1 MPFSR
6 VMRIHHPLLP
16 VVAALALVAMAP
28 SRSTSRPSRHRAR
41 HHPAAAQ
48 PACGPAFDYQVLLD
62 RLGFSPGEIDGEF
75 GRNTSLAVRAF
86 QDANQLPATGNP
98 TCDTWQKLRSLDG
111 ADTAVPYTIT
121 PDDVAG
127 PFQPSIPDDLE
138 AQAQLP
144 ALAYRS
150 PTEELAER
158 FHASP
163 HVLATLNPGVN
174 LQPGAAI
181 RVPNVPQD
189 IGAVANATAAITSR
203 SFEGLVTRQ
212 SSALVVHDAAG
223 RLVFFAPATVGSEHD
238 PLPVGDW
245 KVKGVSWF
253 PKFHYNPK
261 LFWDADP
268 ADAKAIVPPGPNNP
282 VGVVWIALDLPH
294 YGIHGTPDP
303 GLVGHSYSH
312 GCVRLTNWDA
322 AMVARAVRPGTVVH
336 FR

>member
-1 MPFSR
+1 
-6 VMRIHHPLLP
+6 
-16 VVAALALVAMAP
+16 MASP
-28 SRSTSRPSRHRAR
+28 GSTHARPRRHAAR
-41 HHPAAAQ
+41 HHRAAPTQ
-48 PACGPAFDYQVLLD
+48 RACAEAFDYQVLLD
-62 RLGFSPGEIDGEF
+62 RQGFSPGEIDGTF
-75 GRNTSLAVRAF
+75 GRNTSLAIRAF
-86 QDANQLPATGNP
+86 QDANRLPATGKP
-98 TCDTWQKLRSLDG
+98 TCDTWRKLRSLDS
-111 ADTAVPYTIT
+111 AETTVPYTVT

-138 AQAQLP
+138 QQANLP

-158 FHASP
+158 FHVSP
-163 HVLATLNPGVN
+163 QIFAKLNPDVT
-174 LQPGAAI
+174 LQPGAVI
-181 RVPNVPQD
+181 RVANVPQE
-189 IGAVANATAAITSR
+189 IGAVANASSPITSQ
-203 SFEGLVTRQ
+203 SFEILVTRQ
-212 SSALVVHDAAG
+212 SSALVLHDAGG

-238 PLPVGDW
+238 PLPIGDW

-253 PKFHYNPK
+253 PKFHYNPE

-268 ADAKAIVPPGPNNP
+268 ADAKAVVPPGPNNP
-282 VGVVWIALDLPH
+282 VGVVWIALDLAH

>member
-1 MPFSR
+1 
-6 VMRIHHPLLP
+6 
-16 VVAALALVAMAP
+16 MAP
-28 SRSTSRPSRHRAR
+28 KRPAPRP
-41 HHPAAAQ
+41 HHHHAQ
-48 PACGPAFDYQVLLD
+48 RQRVSESPCGSAFDYQVLLD

-75 GRNTSLAVRAF
+75 GRNTLLAIRAF
-86 QDANQLPATGNP
+86 QQANQLTTGKP
-98 TCDTWQKLRSLDG
+98 TCETWRKLRSLDG
-111 ADTAVPYTIT
+111 SDTVVSYTVM
-121 PDDVAG
+121 PDDLAG
-127 PFQPSIPDDLE
+127 PFQPSIPE
-138 AQAQLP
+138 TMEQQAQLP
-144 ALAYRS
+144 ALAYTS

-158 FHASP
+158 FHVSA
-163 HVLATLNPGVN
+163 ATFGKLNPDMN
-174 LQPGAAI
+174 LQQGAVI

-189 IGAVANATAAITSR
+189 IAGVANAASPITSQ
-203 SFEGLVTRQ
+203 SFEIVVTRE
-212 SSALVVHDAAG
+212 SSALVLRDGGG

-238 PLPVGDW
+238 PLPIGDW

-261 LFWDADP
+261 LFWDAEP
-268 ADAKAIVPPGPNNP
+268 ADAKVTVPSGPNNP